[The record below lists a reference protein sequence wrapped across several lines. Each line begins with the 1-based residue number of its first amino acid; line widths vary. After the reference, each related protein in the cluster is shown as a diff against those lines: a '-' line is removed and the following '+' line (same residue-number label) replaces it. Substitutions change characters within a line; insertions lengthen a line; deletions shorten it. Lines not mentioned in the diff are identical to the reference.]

1 MKEQV
6 TTPVYLRIALDIAS
20 RIVRGEFKEK
30 TKIYG
35 RSVMSSEYGVSPE
48 TIRRSVNLLADVD
61 IVDVQQNSGTI
72 IISREN
78 AQKYLE
84 RFNKQADIRVLQK
97 KLKDLM
103 EENERIHDQ
112 IESISNSMIMMNE
125 KFVRTQPFEN
135 YEVEVPETS
144 WLVGKNIGEL
154 KFWQATGATVIA
166 IRHKEHI
173 VLSPGPY
180 AVLMPKDAIIFVG
193 DLASIE
199 AVRQFVG
206 FNPGD

>member
-6 TTPVYLRIALDIAS
+6 TTPVYLQIALDLAS
-20 RIVRGEFKEK
+20 RIVRGEFKEN

-61 IVDVQQNSGTI
+61 IVDIRHNSGAVI
-72 IISREN
+72 VSREN
-78 AQKYLE
+78 ARKYLE
-84 RFNKQADIRVLQK
+84 RFDAQTDIRVLQK
-97 KLKDLM
+97 KLRDLM
-103 EENERIHDQ
+103 DENERIHDQ
-112 IESISNSMIMMNE
+112 IDSISNSMIMMNE
-125 KFVRTQPFEN
+125 KFVRTHPFQN

-144 WLVGKNIGEL
+144 WLIGKNLGEL

-166 IRHKEHI
+166 IRHGEQI
-173 VLSPGPY
+173 ILSPGPY
-180 AVLMPKDAIIFVG
+180 AALMPKDAIIFVG

-206 FNPGD
+206 SNHGK